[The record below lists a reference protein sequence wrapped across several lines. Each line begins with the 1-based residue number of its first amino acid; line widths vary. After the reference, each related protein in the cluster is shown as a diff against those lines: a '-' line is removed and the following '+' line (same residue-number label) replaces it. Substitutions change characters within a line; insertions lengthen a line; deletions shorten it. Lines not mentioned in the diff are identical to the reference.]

1 MPSKFARQWLFLLD
15 LYEGIQFMS
24 SALRFVVKNLS
35 QGYGDLLLFSN
46 LSFTVG
52 SGAAMVVT
60 GDNGTGK
67 STLLRTLAGLSPPMA
82 GTVRLEGGAVDA
94 TIAEQ
99 CHLVGPLNA
108 IKLELTIRE
117 NLSAWAD
124 VLGPGEGASVDEA
137 LEQFGLDRFAD
148 MRAEVLS
155 TGWRR
160 RLALARVLVA
170 ERPLWLLDEP
180 TAALDVAASR
190 MVADMIRDHLAV
202 GGLAVIATHLDL
214 GIDGVQTMELLS
226 PAAVAG

>member
-1 MPSKFARQWLFLLD
+1 MPTNMRLIV
-15 LYEGIQFMS
+15 E
-24 SALRFVVKNLS
+24 NLS
-35 QGYGDLLLFSN
+35 QGYGDLVLFSSIN
-46 LSFTVG
+46 FQVK
-52 SGAAMVVT
+52 SGNALVVT
-60 GDNGTGK
+60 GDNGSGK
-67 STLLRTLAGLSPPMA
+67 STLLRTIAGLMRPA
-82 GTVRLEGGAVDA
+82 KGEVRMLGGLIDG

-108 IKLELTIRE
+108 IKPELTARE
-117 NLSAWAD
+117 NLTAWRG
-124 VLGPGEGASVDEA
+124 VLGPGNAASVDDA

-180 TAALDVAASR
+180 TAALDVVSSR
-190 MVADMIRDHLAV
+190 MVADMISDHLAG

-214 GIDGVQTMELLS
+214 GIDGLQSLDLS
-226 PAAVAG
+226 QANATT